1 MRGPETRSNQTSR
14 RNGGIEHGP
23 DAFGVAL
30 ALGVGALVGLF
41 LGLPALPS
49 GSVAVVGLEIDAVG
63 AVLLASALS
72 VLVVPFG
79 TYVLYQLFFLAER

>member
-1 MRGPETRSNQTSR
+1 MRGPETRSR
-14 RNGGIEHGP
+14 EAGGGNGGLEHGP

-41 LGLPALPS
+41 LGFPALPS
-49 GSVAVVGLEIDAVG
+49 GSVAVGGIEIDAVG

-79 TYVLYQLFFLAER
+79 TYVLYQLFFLADR